1 MSPTHPPAPA
11 PAYLW
16 FDTEFTSL
24 DPGQARLLQVA
35 MLITD
40 TNLRRLTPPAADI
53 NLCIA
58 LDPEAPVSDWVR
70 QNLGSLLARC
80 RSDAAVAPAEA
91 DRRLAALVDRA
102 VGAPPAADITA
113 RPVLAGN
120 AVHMDLLMA
129 RLFLPAFEKRLHYRL
144 LDVST
149 LKLLWN
155 NRPPARTFD
164 KDSAAV
170 IAAHLPEGVDSPS
183 GEAHDAYYDIHA
195 SLAEMNFYRTRLL
208 T

>member
-1 MSPTHPPAPA
+1 MTEAKAPAPT

-35 MLITD
+35 LLVTD
-40 TNLRRLTPPAADI
+40 INLDRLTPPEDDLNI
-53 NLCIA
+53 CIA
-58 LDPEAPVSDWVR
+58 LEDDTTVSGWVEE
-70 QNLGSLLARC
+70 NLAALLAQC
-80 RSDAAVAPAEA
+80 RSDAAVTVAEA
-91 DRRLAALVDRA
+91 DAQLAALVDQA
-102 VGAPPAADITA
+102 VGPPAKDIAD

-129 RLFLPAFEKRLHYRL
+129 RLFLPEFEKRLHYRL

-149 LKLLWN
+149 LKILWN
-155 NRPPARTFD
+155 DRHPGEAFD
-164 KDSAAV
+164 KEAAGIV
-170 IAAHLPEGVDSPS
+170 AAHLPAGIVPPA

-195 SLAEMNFYRTRLL
+195 SLAEMNYYRTRLL
-208 T
+208 A

>member
-1 MSPTHPPAPA
+1 MTESTPPTPT

-24 DPGQARLLQVA
+24 DPSQARLLQVA
-35 MLITD
+35 LLVTD
-40 TNLRRLTPPAADI
+40 INLNRLTPPEDDLNI
-53 NLCIA
+53 CIA
-58 LDPEAPVSDWVR
+58 LEDGAPVSGWVEE
-70 QNLGSLLARC
+70 NLADLLAQC
-80 RSDAAVAPAEA
+80 RSDTAVPVAEA
-91 DRRLAALVDRA
+91 DAQLAALVDKA
-102 VGAPPAADITA
+102 VGPAAKDIA
-113 RPVLAGN
+113 DRPVLAGN

-129 RLFLPAFEKRLHYRL
+129 RLFLPDFEKRLHYRL

-155 NRPPARTFD
+155 DHHPGEAFEKDTAGAVAANLPDGIAPPT
-164 KDSAAV
+164 
-170 IAAHLPEGVDSPS
+170 

-195 SLAEMNFYRTRLL
+195 SLAEMNYYRGRLL